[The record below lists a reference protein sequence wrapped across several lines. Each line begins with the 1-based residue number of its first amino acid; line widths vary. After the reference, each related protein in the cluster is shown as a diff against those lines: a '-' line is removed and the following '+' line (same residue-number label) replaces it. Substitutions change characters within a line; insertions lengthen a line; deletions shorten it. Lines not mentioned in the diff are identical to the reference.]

1 MTEPTTELNFL
12 CRDCSNKQCYECLQ
26 EENTYLLDRLEQ
38 YEKQTGFT
46 ASIDLLMGENA
57 KVLKLLEASELER
70 NAAIQS
76 AVVSE
81 ERALKAEQERDELD
95 ERRDELLVVIADK
108 DREAEAARRTGS
120 MWKDELIEANKQIEA
135 AEETSND
142 WRILAHNLE
151 LILRTKE
158 ATIKEISELPEKWRY
173 HGDGE
178 CNCLTCV
185 CANELQAS
193 LNRSKS

>member
-1 MTEPTTELNFL
+1 M
-12 CRDCSNKQCYECLQ
+12 
-26 EENTYLLDRLEQ
+26 
-38 YEKQTGFT
+38 
-46 ASIDLLMGENA
+46 
-57 KVLKLLEASELER
+57 SELHNKLVIVTGIDSPYRGE
-70 NAAIQS
+70 IGYTTLCS
-76 AVVSE
+76 SDDKYAVQFPTHKTIINRSNLSLYSCVLQKLD
-81 ERALKAEQERDELD
+81 AAEQERDELD

-185 CANELQAS
+185 CANELQAV
-193 LNRSKS
+193 LNPSPPRS

>member
-1 MTEPTTELNFL
+1 M
-12 CRDCSNKQCYECLQ
+12 
-26 EENTYLLDRLEQ
+26 
-38 YEKQTGFT
+38 
-46 ASIDLLMGENA
+46 
-57 KVLKLLEASELER
+57 SELHNKLVIVTGIDSPYRGE
-70 NAAIQS
+70 IGYTTLCS
-76 AVVSE
+76 SDDKYAVQFPTHKTIINRSNLSLYSCVLQKLD
-81 ERALKAEQERDELD
+81 AAEQERDELD

-108 DREAEAARRTGS
+108 DRE
-120 MWKDELIEANKQIEA
+120 IEA

-185 CANELQAS
+185 CAIELQAV
-193 LNRSKS
+193 LNPSPPRS